1 MPLPLEGPNAEQIT
15 YWNQQ
20 AGPTWVAVQSLID
33 QQIRPL
39 GRLAMERAALGPGLR
54 VLDVGCGCGDTT
66 IELAKRVAPGGE
78 AHGVDISAP
87 MLTRAAQQ
95 ARAAQ
100 VSNARFELADAQT
113 SEHPAGH
120 FDVLFSRFGVMFF
133 AEPIVA
139 FSNLRQA
146 LRAGGR
152 LVFVCWQAMMENP
165 WMGVPMMA
173 ALQHLPPP
181 PIPAPGAPGPFAFAD
196 PDRVREILA
205 GAGFSD
211 VALESVRMPLSIG
224 GGNDLDATVDF
235 VLRMGPTARALREA
249 DDPALQPHVAAS
261 VREALAPYQTAEGG
275 VMMDSASWIV
285 TARA

>member
-20 AGPTWVAVQSLID
+20 AGPTWVAVQALID
-33 QQIRPL
+33 RQIRPL
-39 GRLAMERAALGPGLR
+39 GHLAMKRAGLRAGLR

-66 IELAKRVAPGGE
+66 IELANRVAPGGE
-78 AHGVDISAP
+78 VLGIDISAP

-95 ARAAQ
+95 ARAAT
-100 VSNARFELADAQT
+100 VANARFEIADAQT
-113 SEHPAGH
+113 SELPAGR

-133 AEPIVA
+133 ADPAAA
-139 FSNLRQA
+139 FANLRQA
-146 LRAGGR
+146 LRRGGQ
-152 LVFVCWQAMMENP
+152 LAFVCWQAMTENP

-196 PDRVREILA
+196 PERVRGILA
-205 GAGFSD
+205 GAGFSA
-211 VALESVRMPLSIG
+211 VAVEPARVPLSIG

-249 DDPALQPHVAAS
+249 DDPGLQPLVAAA
-261 VREALAPYQTAEGG
+261 VREALAPYQSAAG

-285 TARA
+285 SATG

>member
-1 MPLPLEGPNAEQIT
+1 MPLPLEGPNSEQIT

-39 GRLAMERAALGPGLR
+39 GQLAMERAGLRAGLR

-66 IELAKRVAPGGE
+66 IELATRVAPGGE

-100 VSNARFELADAQT
+100 VGNVRFELADAQT
-113 SEHPAGH
+113 SELPAGR

-133 AEPIVA
+133 ADPAVA
-139 FSNLRQA
+139 FTNLHQA
-146 LRAGGR
+146 LRAGGQ
-152 LVFVCWQAMMENP
+152 LAFVCWQSMMDNP
-165 WMGVPMMA
+165 WMTVPMAA
-173 ALQHLPPP
+173 ALQHIPPP

-196 PDRVREILA
+196 PDHVRRILTA
-205 GAGFSD
+205 AGFGD
-211 VALESVRMPLSIG
+211 IALEPVLMTLSVG

-249 DDPALQPHVAAS
+249 DDPELLPLVAAS
-261 VREALAPYQTAEGG
+261 VRDALAPYQTEAG
-275 VMMDSASWIV
+275 VRMESASWIV
-285 TARA
+285 TAMA